1 MKKRLLSLAL
11 GTVLAMGI
19 ATPAQASEEPALHPD
34 VQYAID
40 AVPGGTVVDEH
51 TVVWP
56 DLGMELSVPSPDA
69 RAVGSCAT
77 GSYCAYAG
85 ANRGGTKLSWT
96 SCTTVST
103 AALSTVGSIANA
115 RSSGTVQARNAA
127 GTVLGSAGAGA
138 SVNVSGGTTNLRCL
152 P

>member
-11 GTVLAMGI
+11 GAILAMGI
-19 ATPAQASEEPALHPD
+19 ATPAQASEEPVVHPD

-40 AVPGGTVVDEH
+40 AVPGGTVIDAH
-51 TVVWP
+51 TAVWP
-56 DLGMELSVPSPDA
+56 ALGMELSVPSPTA
-69 RAVGSCAT
+69 RTVGSCAT
-77 GSYCAYAG
+77 GAYCAYAG
-85 ANRGGTKLSWT
+85 ANRGGTKLSWI

-115 RSSGTVQARNAA
+115 RSSGTVQARNVA

-138 SVNVSGGTTNLRCL
+138 TVNVAGGTKNLRCL